1 MRISSNQSYLQYRNK
16 LPLIHIKNNTSPSQS
31 GGKAIDY
38 DNLVIDSIFGGNK
51 EITRD
56 DALMYRYNRENPVYI
71 FEKDQPKRA

>member
-38 DNLVIDSIFGGNK
+38 DNLVIDSIFGTD
-51 EITRD
+51 ITGKIQFTFLKRISRNE
-56 DALMYRYNRENPVYI
+56 LMRHLRYLRNS
-71 FEKDQPKRA
+71 